1 MIGAHVCSHAEI
13 ESQEYHAG
21 ACDWTFCVACASSG
35 NSLASLPKCHG
46 QVYRSLRRFTMRR
59 GP

>member
-13 ESQEYHAG
+13 ESQEYQAG
-21 ACDWTFCVACASSG
+21 ASDWTFCVACASSG

-46 QVYRSLRRFTMRR
+46 QV
-59 GP
+59 